1 MIERRAKGLRYYC
14 DEKYSPEHYL
24 KHKTQLFML
33 EGEEMVEEIEEVL
46 RDEEVDDTEGTI
58 AHISVNA
65 ISGETT
71 YTTMRVRGLHG
82 KKNVYM
88 LVDSGSTHNFID
100 KRIANLLGCK
110 LEPAGRTRVSV
121 ADGSRIEVCGIV
133 LLLDISRTSLCN

>member
-82 KKNVYM
+82 KRMYM
-88 LVDSGSTHNFID
+88 CSLIQAPHI
-100 KRIANLLGCK
+100 
-110 LEPAGRTRVSV
+110 
-121 ADGSRIEVCGIV
+121 
-133 LLLDISRTSLCN
+133 TSLTSVLQICWDVS